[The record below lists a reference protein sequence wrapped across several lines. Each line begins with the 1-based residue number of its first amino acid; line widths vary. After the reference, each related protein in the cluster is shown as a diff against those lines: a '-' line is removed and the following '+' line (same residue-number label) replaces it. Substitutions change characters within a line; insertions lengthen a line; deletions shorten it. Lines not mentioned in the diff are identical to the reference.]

1 MLDVRPLVLDFV
13 SVALQLC
20 VLLVIVQL
28 SVLKIGL
35 DGDVRAANAT
45 GSVLSGDAVLGN
57 ITGVVQGVVQ
67 GLENATQG
75 A

>member
-1 MLDVRPLVLDFV
+1 MLDVRPLVLDIV

-35 DGDVRAANAT
+35 DGDVRAVNAT
-45 GSVLSGDAVLGN
+45 GSVLGN
-57 ITGVVQGVVQ
+57 ITGIVQGVVQ
-67 GLENATQG
+67 ELENATQG

>member
-1 MLDVRPLVLDFV
+1 MLDVRPLVLDIV

-35 DGDVRAANAT
+35 DGDVRAVNAT
-45 GSVLSGDAVLGN
+45 GSVLGN
-57 ITGVVQGVVQ
+57 ITGIPEGVVQ

>member
-1 MLDVRPLVLDFV
+1 MLDVRPLVLDIV

-35 DGDVRAANAT
+35 DGDVR
-45 GSVLSGDAVLGN
+45 GECDGECVLGN
-57 ITGVVQGVVQ
+57 ITGIVQGVVQ
-67 GLENATQG
+67 GLENATQT
-75 A
+75 

>member
-1 MLDVRPLVLDFV
+1 MLDVRPLVLDIV

-35 DGDVRAANAT
+35 DGDVRAVNTT
-45 GSVLSGDAVLGN
+45 GSVLSGNAELGN
-57 ITGVVQGVVQ
+57 ITEIVQGVVQ
-67 GLENATQG
+67 ELQNATQT
-75 A
+75 

>member
-1 MLDVRPLVLDFV
+1 MLDVRPLVLDIV

-35 DGDVRAANAT
+35 DGDVRAVNAT
-45 GSVLSGDAVLGN
+45 GSVLSGNAELGN
-57 ITGVVQGVVQ
+57 ITEIVQEVVQELQ
-67 GLENATQG
+67 NATQT
-75 A
+75 